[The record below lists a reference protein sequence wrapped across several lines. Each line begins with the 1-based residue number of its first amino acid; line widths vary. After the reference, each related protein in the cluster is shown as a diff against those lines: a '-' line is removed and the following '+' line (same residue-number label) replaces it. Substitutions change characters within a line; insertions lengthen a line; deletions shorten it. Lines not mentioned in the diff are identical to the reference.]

1 MSSVNNVV
9 LSGRLTNDVELRMSQ
24 SNKKVCSFT
33 LAVDKYVNGKQQADF
48 INCVAWERNA
58 EILSEYTSKGSKVN
72 VVGRIQTRN
81 YKNNNGQT
89 IYVTE
94 VLVQQVELL
103 DRKKESSPNQAVNQ
117 QQEIDQYDF
126 SDNYL
131 NIDNED
137 LPF

>member
-1 MSSVNNVV
+1 MSSINNVV
-9 LSGRLTNDVELRMSQ
+9 LSGRLTKDVEVRMSQ
-24 SNKKVCSFT
+24 NNKKYCQFT
-33 LAVDKYVNGKQQADF
+33 LAVDKYVNGEQQADF

-103 DRKKESSPNQAVNQ
+103 EKKKEEKQ
-117 QQEIDQYDF
+117 QDSIYINPVDDGGYTMHID
-126 SDNYL
+126 S
-131 NIDNED
+131 ED

>member
-58 EILSEYTSKGSKVN
+58 EILNEYTSKGSKVN

>member
-58 EILSEYTSKGSKVN
+58 EILSEYASKGSKVN

-103 DRKKESSPNQAVNQ
+103 DRKKESSPNQAGNQ

-126 SDNYL
+126 SDNYV